1 MKDIGNRRDFMK
13 KTALAG
19 LGIGLTGG
27 HLSAV
32 RGLNAPNNKI
42 VVAVMGVAG
51 RGGALAQ
58 SFASLDGSEV
68 AWICDVDE
76 RAIEKTVKAVSQKQD
91 RVPKGE
97 KDIRKV
103 LEQGD
108 VDALVIAAPDHWH
121 APASMMAMQAGK
133 HVYVEKPC
141 SHNPREGELLIKA
154 QQKYGKV
161 IQMGTQQRSAPR
173 SIEVIQAIKEGVIGE
188 PYYGKAWYANTRG
201 SIGRGNVAEI
211 PSWLDYELWQGPAP
225 RVAYQDNIIHYNWHW
240 FWNWGTGE
248 ACNNGTHEVD
258 VCRWALGVDY
268 PTRVLSS
275 GGRYHYDDDWEFYD
289 TQVMSFEF
297 EGGKSITWEGR
308 SCNGLKF
315 YNRGRGATI
324 HGTEGTVLLDRDG
337 YIIYD
342 HDSNEIKR
350 NLKSERTDQL
360 NTVGGGDMTDI
371 HIDNFLAAIRDGET
385 LNTPIDEGHK
395 SVLLC
400 HLGNI
405 AQHSGKVLECDPTN
419 GHIKDAEIMKKM
431 WGRTY
436 EEGWELTV

>member
-1 MKDIGNRRDFMK
+1 MKDLGNRRQFLK
-13 KTALAG
+13 TTALAG
-19 LGIGLTGG
+19 LGMGLSGSKISTI
-27 HLSAV
+27 S
-32 RGLNAPNNKI
+32 GLNAPSNKI
-42 VVAVMGVAG
+42 VVAVMGVNG
-51 RGGALAQ
+51 RGRALAD
-58 SFASLDGSEV
+58 SFARLDGSEV
-68 AWICDVDE
+68 AYICDVDE
-76 RAIEKTVKAVSQKQD
+76 NAIDKSIKSASNHQD
-91 RVPKGE
+91 KMPMGE
-97 KDIRKV
+97 KDFRRV
-103 LEQGD
+103 LESD
-108 VDALVIAAPDHWH
+108 DIDALVIAAPDHWH
-121 APASMMAMQAGK
+121 APASIMAMQAGK

-141 SHNPREGELLIKA
+141 GHNPREGELLIDAEK
-154 QQKYGKV
+154 KYGKV
-161 IQMGTQQRSAPR
+161 IQMGTQQRSDFR
-173 SIEVIQAIKEGVIGE
+173 SIEVIQMIKEGIIGE

-201 SIGRGNVAEI
+201 SIGKGKVAEI

-225 RVAYQDNIIHYNWHW
+225 RVDYTDNIIHYNWHW

-268 PTRVLSS
+268 PNRVTSS
-275 GGRYHYDDDWEFYD
+275 GGRYHYNDDWEFYD

-337 YIIYD
+337 YIVYD
-342 HDSNEIKR
+342 HDSNEVKR
-350 NLKSERTDQL
+350 NLKGEQSDQL
-360 NTVGGGDMTDI
+360 NTVGGGDMTDD
-371 HIDNFLAAIRDGET
+371 HIQNFLNAIRDGET

-405 AQHSGKVLECDPTN
+405 AQHSGKRSNVIRPTDTSRMPN
-419 GHIKDAEIMKKM
+419 
-431 WGRTY
+431 
-436 EEGWELTV
+436 L